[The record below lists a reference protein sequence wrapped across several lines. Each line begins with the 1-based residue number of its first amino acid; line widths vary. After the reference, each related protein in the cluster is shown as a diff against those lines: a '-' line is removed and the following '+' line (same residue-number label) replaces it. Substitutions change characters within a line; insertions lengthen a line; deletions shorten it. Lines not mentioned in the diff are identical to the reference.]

1 MSDVTLTTLSGIT
14 KRKKKKGYERIVRK
28 CYKDNVTL
36 TTLSGIVSVRQQ
48 DH

>member
-14 KRKKKKGYERIVRK
+14 KRKKKGYERIVRK

-48 DH
+48 NH